1 MPAVLR
7 KPRNAIGE
15 ITRDGISLIAN
26 LLAPNHLRLFL
37 NRSNI
42 LLATIPTTIEMND
55 PINTGSVSLPSSDL
69 LSIEAAWAMAV
80 VKTSSTTGAP
90 AQSFYK
96 GHTGIG
102 SIPDSLCGPDVL
114 ALILQRALSLNH
126 EVVERRVSED
136 AKLLG
141 VRLDKLR
148 VEVVSKC
155 KDGKPC
161 LQVSGMASASMV
173 SESRVRGIVVVLVSK
188 YTGILRINTDNLKIS
203 INTDY
208 LKAPPQSDKDSR
220 IK

>member
-1 MPAVLR
+1 
-7 KPRNAIGE
+7 
-15 ITRDGISLIAN
+15 
-26 LLAPNHLRLFL
+26 
-37 NRSNI
+37 
-42 LLATIPTTIEMND
+42 
-55 PINTGSVSLPSSDL
+55 
-69 LSIEAAWAMAV
+69 
-80 VKTSSTTGAP
+80 
-90 AQSFYK
+90 
-96 GHTGIG
+96 
-102 SIPDSLCGPDVL
+102 VL